1 MLNHYRT
8 GAIHV
13 GDRLLAINGVSTI
26 GKSLTDATKLLQMA
40 GDLVTLRVARPDRTI
55 PRKYR
60 LRIYA
65 VFGTLMYVLTSWNI

>member
-1 MLNHYRT
+1 M
-8 GAIHV
+8 

-55 PRKYR
+55 PRKYG
-60 LRIYA
+60 LRMFA
-65 VFGTLMYVLTSWNI
+65 VFGTLMCVFISWNI